1 MRPIIKATE
10 EALRHVRTE
19 ALDHLNASIN
29 LDAIHGLT
37 FSFGRGLTGGKS
49 SASVKIRRCS

>member
-10 EALRHVRTE
+10 EALKHVRTE
-19 ALDHLNASIN
+19 ALQQLNANIN

-37 FSFGRGLTGGKS
+37 FSFGRGLGGGKS

>member
-1 MRPIIKATE
+1 MKPIIKATE
-10 EALRHVRTE
+10 EAFKHVDTE
-19 ALDHLNASIN
+19 ALQRLNANIN